1 MSYYILPSFSSNLN
15 SDNISI
21 LLGNNDEIIG
31 KTLFNYLNT
40 MKQCIVDYENSWDIY
55 KKYTNPYEYIHSLI
69 PNLKIS
75 ISKLKPIS
83 RSFYKLIEINSML
96 HICDEFKNNI
106 KSFHLAEGPGGFIEA
121 MNHIRSSNK
130 NDKYYGM
137 TLINNNNNIIPGW
150 KKNQSF

>member
-55 KKYTNPYEYIHSLI
+55 KKYTN
-69 PNLKIS
+69 
-75 ISKLKPIS
+75 
-83 RSFYKLIEINSML
+83 
-96 HICDEFKNNI
+96 
-106 KSFHLAEGPGGFIEA
+106 GFIVL
-121 MNHIRSSNK
+121 N
-130 NDKYYGM
+130 
-137 TLINNNNNIIPGW
+137 
-150 KKNQSF
+150 